1 MAMQGAE
8 SLAYAARGT
17 AVLRLLGELCKALAG
32 VALVPTIF
40 AAAAGDWPFA
50 RRAAAVG
57 IALAALAYAST
68 RLPAVRRLQTN
79 EAMAAVAIGYLATAL
94 LMSWPLATGGLA
106 PIDAVFHSVSA
117 VTTTGLSTA
126 GGVESLSASV
136 LFTQAWMQWCGGLAI
151 VVLAV
156 LLMEP
161 GPAARRLSD
170 TDLYE
175 TDALAGA
182 RQRARWALIIYAAL
196 TGLGLLGLAALG
208 AGWFDALIHA
218 LSAISTGGFSSHDD
232 SLAGLGAWPVQSAVM
247 LLALAGAIPLARYRA
262 LASGRPAG
270 LGRLRGF
277 LDAETRTLLIA
288 CAVLSAMLVA
298 TLALASGLTWQQAL
312 RAAPLLAV
320 SAQSTAGF
328 TPVEV
333 GALDDSSKLLLTVS
347 MFTGGG
353 LGSTAGGI
361 KIFRLLILLRLIQLS
376 MLRAA
381 LPPHA
386 VAGLR
391 VDGRRIDDAGL
402 VQAVGIVAC
411 FAVVVL
417 VSWLAF
423 VLHGH
428 DPLDSLFEVVSA
440 TATVGLSTGLAAPQL
455 EPLLKV
461 VLCADMWMGRLEV
474 LAVLVLLHPRSW
486 IGRRAGSS

>member
-1 MAMQGAE
+1 MALQGAE

-40 AAAAGDWPFA
+40 AVAAGDWPFA

-277 LDAETRTLLIA
+277 LDAETRTLLVA

>member
-1 MAMQGAE
+1 MALQGAE

-17 AVLRLLGELCKALAG
+17 AVLGLLGELCKPLAG
-32 VALVPTIF
+32 VALVPAIF
-40 AAAAGDWPFA
+40 AAIARDWPFA
-50 RRAAAVG
+50 GRAAVVS

-68 RLPAVRRLQTN
+68 RLPTVRRLQPN
-79 EAMAAVAIGYLATAL
+79 EAMAAVALGYLATAL
-94 LMSWPLATGGLA
+94 LMSWPLSTGGLA
-106 PIDAVFHSVSA
+106 PLDAVFHSVSA
-117 VTTTGLSTA
+117 VTTTGLTTA
-126 GGVESLSASV
+126 GSVESLSMSV
-136 LFTQAWMQWCGGLAI
+136 IFTQAWMQWCGGLAI

-170 TDLYE
+170 TDLYD

-196 TGLGLLGLAALG
+196 TALGFVGLGALG
-208 AGWFDALIHA
+208 AGWFDALVHT
-218 LSAISTGGFSSHDD
+218 LSGISTGGFSSHDD
-232 SLAGLGAWPVQSAVM
+232 SLAGLSAWPVQGAVM

-262 LASGRPAG
+262 WAPGQPGG
-270 LGRLRGF
+270 LERLRGF
-277 LDAETRTLLIA
+277 LDTETRTLLVA
-288 CAVLSAMLVA
+288 CAVLAAMLAA
-298 TLALASGLTWQQAL
+298 TLALAAGLTWQEAL

-333 GALDDSSKLLLTVS
+333 GTLDDTSKLLLTFS

-376 MLRAA
+376 MLRPA

-391 VDGRRIDDAGL
+391 VDGRSIDDAGL
-402 VQAVGIVAC
+402 AQAVGILAC

-417 VSWLAF
+417 LSWLAF
-423 VLHGH
+423 VMHGH

-440 TATVGLSTGLAAPQL
+440 TGTVGLSTGLASAQL

-486 IGRRAGSS
+486 IGRRAGSP

>member
-1 MAMQGAE
+1 MQGAE